1 MRCTGKKENNMI
13 GKIIGAVAGSKV
25 ADRMSGVSSPFGA
38 AAGMVTATALR
49 RMSLPAM
56 VVL

>member
-1 MRCTGKKENNMI
+1 MI